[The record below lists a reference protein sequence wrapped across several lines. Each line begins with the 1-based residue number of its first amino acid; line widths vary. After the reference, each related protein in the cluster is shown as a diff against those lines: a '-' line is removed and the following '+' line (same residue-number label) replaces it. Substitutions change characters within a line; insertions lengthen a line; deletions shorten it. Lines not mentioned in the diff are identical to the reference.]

1 METALYQRLK
11 ADVLYLWLMRK
22 AFWQLHAAVLFA
34 GFTAILGK
42 LIKLNEVLLV
52 SYRLLLTV
60 ILLALIIT
68 FKSQW
73 KKRSGAEMLKITG
86 VGFII
91 CLHWVAFY
99 GSIKYSNVSVA
110 LVCFSATGFFTA
122 LLEPMIT
129 GKKPVWQEIM
139 LGFLAIAGIYII
151 FDFYPEY
158 VKGIIFGIVA
168 ALGSA
173 VFPILNKQLL
183 KKHSPRTLTFYELA
197 GGFVLLLLVIPAY
210 LHFFP
215 AEYLLPTAH
224 DWFWLFL
231 LASACT
237 VVMFELQLHALKK
250 ISAFTVNLTYNLE
263 PVYGILLAFVIFD
276 ESKMLGRGFYLGLSL
291 IILAIVLQMVRAG
304 RGHSS

>member
-1 METALYQRLK
+1 
-11 ADVLYLWLMRK
+11 MRK
-22 AFWQLHAAVLFA
+22 AFWQLHIAVLLA

-42 LIKLNEVLLV
+42 LIKLNEILLV

-60 ILLALIIT
+60 IILAVLISIR
-68 FKSQW
+68 KQW
-73 KKRSGAEMLKITG
+73 QKLKVRHLIRITG

-122 LLEPMIT
+122 VLEPLIM
-129 GKKPVWQEIM
+129 KKNAVWQEIL
-139 LGFLAIAGIYII
+139 LGFLAIVGIYII

-158 VKGIIFGIVA
+158 LKGIAFGIVA

-197 GGFVLLLLVIPAY
+197 GGFVLLLAVIPAY

-215 AEYLLPTAH
+215 AAYYLPSMH

-263 PVYGILLAFVIFD
+263 PVYGIVLAFAIFN
-276 ESKMLGRGFYLGLSL
+276 ESRMLGKGFYLGLLL
-291 IILAIVLQMVRAG
+291 IVLAIILQMVRSFREA
-304 RGHSS
+304 RRII

>member
-1 METALYQRLK
+1 MK
-11 ADVLYLWLMRK
+11 K
-22 AFWQLHAAVLFA
+22 AFWQLHIAVLLA

-42 LIKLNEVLLV
+42 LIGLNEILLV

-60 ILLALIIT
+60 IVLALLLT
-68 FKSQW
+68 FRGQW
-73 KKRSGAEMLKITG
+73 QKIGGRELLKITG

-122 LLEPMIT
+122 ILEPLIT
-129 GKKPVWQEIM
+129 KKKPVWQEIM

-158 VKGIIFGIVA
+158 VKGILFGIVA

-173 VFPILNKQLL
+173 IFPVFNKQLL
-183 KKHSPRTLTFYELA
+183 KKYSPRTLTFYELA
-197 GGFVLLLLVIPAY
+197 GGFVLLLALTPVY
-210 LHFFP
+210 LNFFP
-215 AEYLLPTAH
+215 AEYYVPTMS
-224 DWFWLFL
+224 DWAWLFV
-231 LASACT
+231 LATACT

-263 PVYGILLAFVIFD
+263 PVYGILLAFVIFN
-276 ESKMLGRGFYLGLSL
+276 ENKMLGGAFYGGLSL
-291 IILAIVLQMVRAG
+291 IILAIVLQTMRA
-304 RGHSS
+304 RKSYH